1 MKRLLGF
8 LVMASMAATA
18 HAGDPTTDLLTA
30 PFVQDFII
38 LSTAPGPGG
47 KPIIKY
53 AVDTVSGSPKTAN
66 GVVFRSD
73 GEINIYI
80 HNFNPLTQTWVVEQ
94 KATPDVSYAAIKAFL
109 DDLKALQGALQP
121 SAAAKEAMT
130 KAFEQARL
138 SSVAPLD
145 PCAQFTGCERL
156 QCRIGQAF
164 EILQKEVLAP
174 AELQRLVNGATGY
187 QGVVT
192 ASTGLVDKQKEI
204 EANIKSAREELARIR
219 TEYGALGNNPSQ
231 ACTNISGQILVDYIQ
246 VQSTADR
253 IIAAKEA
260 LRVQLGDL
268 VKVLQPYLQQNA
280 WFGQTLSDFFI
291 TSVTPTF
298 ENQQTVSA
306 SVKERTIQLD
316 DSKIVIKSDD
326 ANVIAGKF
334 DVRRSSFFVPE
345 RAAAV
350 IYNNLQY
357 PQYGTAMNE
366 AGKMVV
372 KRTKDHQ
379 PIDGALMLNLVMRM
393 GRNSSVVYPLLQLG
407 VSSAKDFP
415 GFLAGVGLRFV
426 EPFRFSLSV
435 GGMITRYK
443 DLDGNLKVGD
453 VVSGTDDINKHLTYK
468 TSPVVIYGAMQLK
481 F

>member
-1 MKRLLGF
+1 MKRLLIF
-8 LVMASMAATA
+8 LVMVSMAAIA

-30 PFVQDFII
+30 PFVQDFIL
-38 LSTAPGPGG
+38 LSSGPGNDG
-47 KPIIKY
+47 KPVVKY
-53 AVDTVSGSPKTAN
+53 AIDTVSGSPKTAN
-66 GVVFRSD
+66 GLVFRSD

-80 HNFNPLTQTWVVEQ
+80 HNFNPLTQTWVVEA
-94 KATPDVSYAAIKAFL
+94 KATPDVSYAAIKSFL
-109 DDLKALQGALQP
+109 DDLKALQGSLPNPPAASAGARASSLGQP
-121 SAAAKEAMT
+121 DMC
-130 KAFEQARL
+130 ARL
-138 SSVAPLD
+138 
-145 PCAQFTGCERL
+145 TGCDRL
-156 QCRIGQAF
+156 NCRINQAF
-164 EILQKEVLAP
+164 AALNEKVLVAT
-174 AELQRLVNGATGY
+174 ELQTLVNEATGY
-187 QGVVT
+187 QGVTT
-192 ASTGLVDKQKEI
+192 ASTGLIKKQQD
-204 EANIKSAREELARIR
+204 IKDNNDLARSELDKIR
-219 TEYGALGNNPSQ
+219 NEYSDLNHTHTQECAAINSR
-231 ACTNISGQILVDYIQ
+231 ILVDYIQ
-246 VQSTADR
+246 VQSTADQ
-253 IIAAKEA
+253 IIAKKEA
-260 LRVQLGDL
+260 LRAQLGEL
-268 VKVLQPYLQQNA
+268 AKTLQPYLQQNA
-280 WFGQTLSDFFI
+280 WFGPTFSDSFI

-298 ENQQTVSA
+298 ENQQTVSV

-316 DSKIVIKSDD
+316 DDSKIVIKSD
-326 ANVIAGKF
+326 ATNVVAGKF

-350 IYNNLQY
+350 IYNNLKY
-357 PQYGTAMNE
+357 PQYGTAMNDE
-366 AGKMVV
+366 GKMVV

-393 GRNSSVVYPLLQLG
+393 GRNSSVVYPLIQLG

-443 DLDGNLKVGD
+443 DLDGNLKIGD

>member
-1 MKRLLGF
+1 MKRLLTF
-8 LVMASMAATA
+8 LVMVSMAAAA

-30 PFVQDFII
+30 PFVQDFIM
-38 LSTAPGPGG
+38 LSTGPGPGG
-47 KPIIKY
+47 KPVIKY
-53 AVDTVSGSPKTAN
+53 AIDTVSGSPKTAN
-66 GVVFRSD
+66 GVILRSD

-80 HNFNPLTQTWVVEQ
+80 HNFNPLTQTWVVEA

-109 DDLKALQGALQP
+109 DDLRALQGSLPNPPAP
-121 SAAAKEAMT
+121 SAG
-130 KAFEQARL
+130 ARASAL
-138 SSVAPLD
+138 GQPD
-145 PCAQFTGCERL
+145 RCAQLTGCERL
-156 QCRIGQAF
+156 ICRINKAF
-164 EILQKEVLAP
+164 DALNEKVLVAT
-174 AELQRLVNGATGY
+174 ELQTLVNGATGH
-187 QGVVT
+187 QGVTT
-192 ASTGLVDKQKEI
+192 ASTGLIKKQKDI
-204 EANIKSAREELARIR
+204 QDNIDLARAELALIR
-219 TEYGALGNNPSQ
+219 TEYGDLNHQHTQECAAITGR
-231 ACTNISGQILVDYIQ
+231 ILIDYTQ
-246 VQSTADR
+246 VQGTADQ
-253 IIAAKEA
+253 IIAKKEA
-260 LRVQLGDL
+260 LREQLGEL
-268 VKVLQPYLQQNA
+268 VKILQPYLQQNA
-280 WFGQTLSDFFI
+280 WFGPTLSDSFI

-316 DSKIVIKSDD
+316 DTKIVIKSDD
-326 ANVIAGKF
+326 ANVVAGKF

-350 IYNNLQY
+350 IYNNLKY